1 VSGKQRAPGSDKGR
15 PEETASAEGLLEQR
29 ETFIQTFFKKGA
41 ELTEELL
48 REDQRLRKRL
58 ADLDAENA
66 ALRAQVASEDAIRDL
81 IAKIQQLEKEK
92 KELLSR
98 MSDAQA
104 SSSQYSSRFAEI
116 EAENAQLASLYVA
129 SHQLHSTLELRS
141 IVRQLKE
148 LLAQFLGARAFA
160 VYMIDD
166 EKKELVPICSE
177 GVNTSQLKR
186 LPVSSAGVIG
196 RAVETGAAEWVEGD
210 ATRGTIDAPSATIP
224 MLLHGKSVGAI
235 AVFATY
241 EQKSEFIDV
250 DFELF
255 KLLGAHAASALV
267 ASRLFAEHG
276 AKVGPVESFLDLE

>member
-1 VSGKQRAPGSDKGR
+1 
-15 PEETASAEGLLEQR
+15 
-29 ETFIQTFFKKGA
+29 
-41 ELTEELL
+41 
-48 REDQRLRKRL
+48 
-58 ADLDAENA
+58 
-66 ALRAQVASEDAIRDL
+66 
-81 IAKIQQLEKEK
+81 
-92 KELLSR
+92 
-98 MSDAQA
+98 
-104 SSSQYSSRFAEI
+104 
-116 EAENAQLASLYVA
+116 
-129 SHQLHSTLELRS
+129 
-141 IVRQLKE
+141 
-148 LLAQFLGARAFA
+148 
-160 VYMIDD
+160 MIDD

-177 GVNTSQLKR
+177 GVNTSALKR

-210 ATRGTIDAPSATIP
+210 ATRGTIEAPSATIP